1 MDGIVSH
8 IVAMSANPSELPT
21 LQRTLLA
28 ADGALAAGVD
38 AIPAALQ
45 QLTPGAHS
53 LGAVHLLLALANA
66 PKDAAGGAAFVSL
79 ASAYLRAASP
89 AQVCHAPAQL
99 VDLCQRFK
107 EAVIAAGVP
116 RLGVAPL
123 LAAAAAL
130 AGGRAG
136 ALTPLHADALHLC
149 ILAKTYAAAAPLL
162 AEDVTEVDTA
172 ATCVT
177 GTDLQLYCLYGGMI
191 CTARKDLRRA
201 LELYLQ
207 ARVFAAAG
215 GFGVFLGGF
224 MTFWAV

>member
-8 IVAMSANPSELPT
+8 IVAMSGNAAELPT
-21 LQRTLLA
+21 LHRTLLA

-79 ASAYLRAASP
+79 AGAYLRAASP
-89 AQVCHAPAQL
+89 AQVCHAPSQL
-99 VDLCQRFK
+99 VDLGRRFK
-107 EAVIAAGVP
+107 EAVMAAGAP

-123 LAAAAAL
+123 LAAAGAL

-162 AEDVTEVDTA
+162 GEDIAEVDPA

-191 CTARKDLRRA
+191 CTARRELRRA

-207 ARVFAAAG
+207 ARCWRHAAPAG
-215 GFGVFLGGF
+215 V
-224 MTFWAV
+224 